1 MTRIYIISMFYFFFV
16 SCADD
21 RLYVE
26 PESENDSLILGTWTT
41 EGEDIDYGSVLV
53 EMRLMDS
60 GRLTMIL
67 FIEGGSQRSF
77 PGSWLIDEDE
87 LVLSGRYFGTEGESR
102 VSWQI
107 NDEGVLLLRDES
119 GSEQNWSRKKAIGST
134 FMFENNA

>member
-16 SCADD
+16 SCADE

-41 EGEDIDYGSVLV
+41 EGEDIDYGSVTV

-77 PGSWLIDEDE
+77 PGNWLIDEDE
-87 LVLSGRYFGTEGESR
+87 LVLSGRYFGTEGENR
-102 VSWQI
+102 VSWKI
-107 NDEGVLLLRDES
+107 SDEGVLLLRDES
-119 GSEQNWSRKKAIGST
+119 GSEQKWFRKKAMGSA
-134 FMFENNA
+134 FMFENNT